1 MALLA
6 RLKEFISE
14 SRRVLR
20 VTKKPN
26 GTELRNI
33 VKISGIGILVI
44 GILGFLIQMMATVVR

>member
-44 GILGFLIQMMATVVR
+44 GILGFLIQMMATVLR